1 MVTIF
6 GSDSCFHCL
15 KCKQMCEA
23 MQIEHEYLD
32 IYNDSDAYALFK
44 RLFPEAEGIPQILWE
59 GEHIGGYVGLTRKID
74 DFIINS
80 NEGESNAKK

>member
-1 MVTIF
+1 
-6 GSDSCFHCL
+6 L

-32 IYNDSDAYALFK
+32 IYNDSDTYTLFK
-44 RLFPEAEGIPQILWE
+44 RLFPEAEGIPQILWK